1 VANDLLGGLI
11 KTAID
16 AYIATLSDAEK
27 ADWTDAQRKTLLE
40 KMFNPVEDY
49 QAPIGSIIA
58 WHKSLSGVPSLPGNW
73 AECNGQTISDSDS
86 PLDGVT
92 LPDLNG
98 DKRFLRGGSSSGTE
112 QDMQLQQHRHLGGS
126 SLIDNI
132 PAPNGKVAAGGSVTA
147 DYRSATNGQF
157 SYSYDA
163 SNSNDTGTNG
173 TLKAGPETR
182 PINMSVVFIIRIK

>member
-1 VANDLLGGLI
+1 MANDLLGGLI

-16 AYIATLSDAEK
+16 AYISTLTDAQK

-49 QAPIGSIIA
+49 QAPIGSIVA

-98 DKRFLRGGSSSGTE
+98 EKRFLRGDSTSGTN
-112 QDMQLQQHRHLGGS
+112 QADAFQGHAPDLSGSGGGGGITYPI
-126 SLIDNI
+126 IDGN
-132 PAPNGKVAAGGSVTA
+132 APGRPYNGVFQGWISDGV
-147 DYRSATNGQF
+147 
-157 SYSYDA
+157 
-163 SNSNDTGTNG
+163 NG
-173 TLKAGPETR
+173 TPRIANETR
-182 PINMSVVFIIRIK
+182 PVNMSVVWIIRIK